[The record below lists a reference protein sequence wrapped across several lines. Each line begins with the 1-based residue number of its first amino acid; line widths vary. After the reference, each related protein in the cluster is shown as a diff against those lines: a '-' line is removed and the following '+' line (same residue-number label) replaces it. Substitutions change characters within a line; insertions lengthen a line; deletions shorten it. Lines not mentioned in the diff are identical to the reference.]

1 MLTVLLAS
9 GATLKLS
16 IRWKHLVFNLFFLFN
31 CCLVVEQV
39 KDGEYVYTVHVDGAE
54 IGSTKNP
61 NPAEF
66 SDVFIYASDPWY
78 LAQPACVRAVTIETI
93 LVIAAYIFTFCFSNN

>member
-1 MLTVLLAS
+1 MRKNFPGS
-9 GATLKLS
+9 NATLLPG
-16 IRWKHLVFNLFFLFN
+16 FLGLW
-31 CCLVVEQV
+31 CTVEVVKQV
-39 KDGEYVYTVHVDGAE
+39 KDGEYVYTVHIDGAE

-78 LAQPACVRAVTIETI
+78 LAQPSRVRAVTIETI
-93 LVIAAYIFTFCFSNN
+93 LVITAYIFTFYFSNN

>member
-1 MLTVLLAS
+1 M
-9 GATLKLS
+9 
-16 IRWKHLVFNLFFLFN
+16 
-31 CCLVVEQV
+31 

-66 SDVFIYASDPWY
+66 SDVLIYASDPWY
-78 LAQPACVRAVTIETI
+78 LAQPARVRAVTIETI
-93 LVIAAYIFTFCFSNN
+93 LVITAYIFNFFFSNN